1 MEEVPE
7 NPVGWVGERCVLFKE
22 SNSLER
28 SGWVSGGAPFEELG
42 AELVV
47 VLESGNGCCIDVV
60 WGEV

>member
-7 NPVGWVGERCVLFKE
+7 NPVGWVGEWFVLFKE
-22 SNSLER
+22 SNSFER

-47 VLESGNGCCIDVV
+47 VLESGNGCGIDVG